1 MGILRTY
8 IGLQR
13 ARSDADPSAIH
24 PEHGQLFPQPACT
37 RRARRS
43 RSGVAQARVRPMR
56 PSARSVSLLLTGL
69 VLSGCSSSGGTSPDT
84 TLDECK
90 AFMDYT
96 RSSFRSLETAVPQ
109 AQRAAAQDAL
119 EASAIQ
125 TKIADALDAVAKAP
139 PRFTSPLV
147 SELEARHKAS
157 YATRARALRR
167 ANEGLVA
174 SDQAAL
180 AEAKT
185 LDAQADQELGAV
197 LKDYEQ
203 KCAQAA
209 AGSASSPT
217 PATSP

>member
-1 MGILRTY
+1 M
-8 IGLQR
+8 
-13 ARSDADPSAIH
+13 P
-24 PEHGQLFPQPACT
+24 
-37 RRARRS
+37 
-43 RSGVAQARVRPMR
+43 
-56 PSARSVSLLLTGL
+56 PSARSLSLLLTGL
-69 VLSGCSSSGGTSPDT
+69 ALSGCSSSGGPTPDK

-96 RSSFRSLETAVPQ
+96 RTSFRSLETAVPQ

-125 TKIADALDAVAKAP
+125 SKIADALDAVAKAP
-139 PRFTSPLV
+139 PRFTSPIV

-157 YATRARALRR
+157 YAARARALRR

-174 SDQAAL
+174 GDQAAL
-180 AEAKT
+180 AEAKA
-185 LDAQADQELGAV
+185 LDAQADQELSAV

-209 AGSASSPT
+209 AGGASAARPAASP
-217 PATSP
+217 